1 MYKNISIALT
11 RDGVIL
17 NNNLS
22 KFISSKDSSLDK
34 AFMRSLNDDGIV
46 ILDNVLIPESD
57 YDLVFYLI
65 CFGSIP
71 HKLFYLELLYQFHG
85 ISSDNFFNHHSSSS
99 LRESE
104 SVIHLHDYI
113 NDIKNSFI
121 PTNLSSEDI
130 TYEDESNAQ
139 DDDDFGLSSDYFV
152 SNNFF

>member
-1 MYKNISIALT
+1 MYKNISISLI

-17 NNNLS
+17 NNNLF
-22 KFISSKDSSLDK
+22 KFICNKDSLK
-34 AFMRSLNDDGIV
+34 RAFMRSLNDDGIV

-99 LRESE
+99 FC
-104 SVIHLHDYI
+104 
-113 NDIKNSFI
+113 DIFSFLCQRI
-121 PTNLSSEDI
+121 SQS
-130 TYEDESNAQ
+130 
-139 DDDDFGLSSDYFV
+139 
-152 SNNFF
+152 